1 MPAQARKY
9 YYSHFRDEILNAQSC
24 VLMNER
30 HLKLFLC
37 VYTST
42 LSTFLRAYIVKHM
55 QLDNAATLLFKS

>member
-9 YYSHFRDEILNAQSC
+9 YYSHFRGEILRDEILRDEILNAQSC

-30 HLKLFLC
+30 HLKQFLC

-42 LSTFLRAYIVKHM
+42 LSTF
-55 QLDNAATLLFKS
+55 